1 MTRERRDYPLGRI
14 SISSSFIHVVRL
26 KHFRDVSSGTVG
38 IEWCFDLHKTVEN
51 RGTVVAV
58 CYGRREA
65 AVGRTAGW
73 VTERLVTD
81 ARLWRTALYAM
92 IDCALNQLPTYP
104 SPDVVTKLGQPLG
117 GGGSQVVSPGV
128 VNDGLVE
135 GRIGCGRRRLDDQHI
150 AVLTEV
156 IAEFAI
162 KQTGLA
168 IRC

>member
-1 MTRERRDYPLGRI
+1 MTRERRNHPLGCV
-14 SISSSFIHVVRL
+14 SISGSFIRVVRL
-26 KHFRDVSSGTVG
+26 KHFRDVNSGTVG

-65 AVGRTAGW
+65 AGRTARW
-73 VTERLVTD
+73 VTERVVTD

-92 IDCALNQLPTYP
+92 IDGALNQLPTYP
-104 SPDVVTKLGQPLG
+104 SVTKLGQPLG
-117 GGGSQVVSPGV
+117 GGGSQVVGHGV

-135 GRIGCGRRRLDDQHI
+135 RRIGCGGRRLDDQRI

>member
-1 MTRERRDYPLGRI
+1 MARPGLNGALI
-14 SISSSFIHVVRL
+14 SN
-26 KHFRDVSSGTVG
+26 
-38 IEWCFDLHKTVEN
+38 KTVEN

-58 CYGRREA
+58 CYGRRET
-65 AVGRTAGW
+65 AVGRIAGW
-73 VTERLVTD
+73 VTERVVPD

-92 IDCALNQLPTYP
+92 IDGALNRLPTYP

-117 GGGSQVVSPGV
+117 GGGSQVVSHGV

-135 GRIGCGRRRLDDQHI
+135 RRIGCGRRRLDDQHI

>member
-14 SISSSFIHVVRL
+14 SISSSFIQVVRL

-65 AVGRTAGW
+65 AGRTAGW
-73 VTERLVTD
+73 VTERVVTD

-92 IDCALNQLPTYP
+92 IDGALNQLPTYP

-117 GGGSQVVSPGV
+117 GGGSQVVSHGV

-135 GRIGCGRRRLDDQHI
+135 RRIGCGRRRLDDQHI